1 MIGPFNLFWPKSWG
15 ARLSRITGIGLCWVM
30 LNAFSILLVAEL
42 AGEIFHHLL
51 SLPLPGP
58 VIGMCCLALFWLRKP
73 SALPNSLVST
83 AGMLL
88 KNMGLLFVPAGVGV
102 IANLDLIRVQWVP
115 ILVGLVGSTILSLLA
130 TACVMRWCSSS
141 DQNSA
146 SAISVQVGDPV
157 LNTQ

>member
-1 MIGPFNLFWPKSWG
+1 
-15 ARLSRITGIGLCWVM
+15 M
-30 LNAFSILLVAEL
+30 LNAFSILLVSEL
-42 AGEIFHHLL
+42 CGEILHHLF

-58 VIGMCCLALFWLRKP
+58 VIGMCCLALFLLRKP

-83 AGMLL
+83 AGLLL

-102 IANLDLIRVQWVP
+102 IANLDLIRAQWFP

-141 DQNSA
+141 NQNTGSA
-146 SAISVQVGDPV
+146 VSVPPGDPVLDPV